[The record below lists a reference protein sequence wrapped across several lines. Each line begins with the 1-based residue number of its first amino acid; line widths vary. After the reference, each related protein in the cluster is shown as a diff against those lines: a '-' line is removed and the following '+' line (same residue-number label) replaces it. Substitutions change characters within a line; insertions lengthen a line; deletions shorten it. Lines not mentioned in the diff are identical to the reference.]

1 MWLGTF
7 LQPAQAV
14 KRHICN
20 PAYLIASR
28 YCSKTRQIPHALE
41 ILHFSI
47 ACLTSPSMCSART
60 FGKWHICIHF
70 FVILHLYTA
79 MVIFKSTNQDLIE
92 VHNEAM
98 WYITTKRPCAR
109 SLVLTDDM
117 TANRSSSQIYS
128 NATKPT
134 GWVFASSQIQDR
146 KPKDKENDVLWWL
159 SQPAEG
165 GCSKGLAECLKGRRA
180 VVGDV
185 HGF

>member
-1 MWLGTF
+1 MYT
-7 LQPAQAV
+7 
-14 KRHICN
+14 
-20 PAYLIASR
+20 Y
-28 YCSKTRQIPHALE
+28 
-41 ILHFSI
+41 
-47 ACLTSPSMCSART
+47 
-60 FGKWHICIHF
+60 

-92 VHNEAM
+92 VHTGFQFLEAM

-134 GWVFASSQIQDR
+134 GWVFASSQIQGR